1 MSAAGALYL
10 RATARRL
17 DADGRDVLARRA
29 VTPRSGGGPRPP
41 PDGLGSEERRYQA
54 GRGRPELAHAARL
67 ERVATGPTRCEPGE
81 RCGECAACWLSG
93 DPLRL
98 P

>member
-29 VTPRSGGGPRPP
+29 VRPRFGVGLRTPTEE
-41 PDGLGSEERRYQA
+41 LVSEERCYQA